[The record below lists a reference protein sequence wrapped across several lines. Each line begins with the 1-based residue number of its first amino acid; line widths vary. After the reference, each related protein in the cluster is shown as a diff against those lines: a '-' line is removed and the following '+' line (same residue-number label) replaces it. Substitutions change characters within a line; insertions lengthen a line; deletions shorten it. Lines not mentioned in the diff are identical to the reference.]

1 MKKVAIYSRKSKYT
15 GKGDSIENQI
25 EMCKNYVLRTLTD
38 VEFLIYEDE
47 GYSGG
52 NLDRPEFKRLMED
65 IKTGNIDYLVCYRL
79 DRISRNVADFSGTLE
94 ILQENHCNFISIKE
108 QFDTTTPMGRAMI
121 YIASVFAQLER
132 ETIAERVKD
141 NMFEMAKNG
150 YWTGG
155 KIPLGFISKE
165 VEKLDTEG
173 NKRIKHTLV
182 INEKESNFVKLLYE
196 KYLELKSLHKL
207 EVYVTKNNLR
217 SRNGI
222 LLEKSSLKI
231 ILQNPVYV
239 KANEDVLDY
248 LQNNNWTVYGD
259 IDNIH
264 SLLTYNKTE
273 QSKRNGKY
281 VKVKKDESERFAAV
295 SNIKGFIEPDLWLN
309 VQRQFDNN
317 KDLFPRLGKTHN
329 ALLLG
334 KIKCGY
340 CNSYMLI
347 QHGRTD
353 VNGNK
358 LFYYVCS
365 LKRKSHKANCDNN
378 NAKASEVENL
388 VIEALKQ
395 LGLNKKRFIDN
406 LKKSI
411 SSKSSSKNYKTEKNL
426 LQNSYEECK
435 LKIDKLVDILSTTDD
450 SDTVPIILAKI
461 KKLKQESKNIEFKID
476 DLENDYQKSKISKI
490 NLEIIEQYIDMCSKI
505 DTLERDKQK
514 EIIDKLIDTIYWF
527 GDGKRSGK
535 VKIKFI
541 GSDDDSQELH
551 FSSPSTC
558 KVVETATFKKVF
570 ETIEKTKDY
579 STLPETTLQE
589 KVYKLR
595 VMHNL
600 TQKEFAMITSVSYSC
615 ICKYEIGYNA
625 NKTNLKKICDAFNI
639 AYDYFDI

>member
-1 MKKVAIYSRKSKYT
+1 MKKVAIYSRKSKFT

-25 EMCKNYVLRTLTD
+25 EMCKNYILRTLTD

-52 NLDRPEFKRLMED
+52 NLNRPEFKRLMED

-155 KIPLGFISKE
+155 KIPLGFISKKI
-165 VEKLDTEG
+165 EKLDEDG
-173 NKRIKHTLV
+173 NKRIRHILV
-182 INEKESNFVKLLYE
+182 NDEKESDFVKLLYE

-217 SRNGI
+217 SKSGA

-239 KANEDVLDY
+239 KANEDVIDY
-248 LQNNNWTVYGD
+248 LKDNNWTIYGEV
-259 IDNIH
+259 DNIH

-273 QSKRNGKY
+273 QSKKNGKY
-281 VKVKKDESERFAAV
+281 TKVKKSLSERFAAV
-295 SNIKGFIEPDLWLN
+295 SNIKGFIDADLWLR
-309 VQRQFDNN
+309 VQKQFDNN
-317 KDLFPRLGKTHN
+317 RDLFPRLGKTHN

-334 KIKCGY
+334 KIKCGH

-378 NAKASEVENL
+378 NAKASEIEDL
-388 VIEALKQ
+388 VIESLKN
-395 LGLNKKRFIDN
+395 LGINKKRYIEN
-406 LKKSI
+406 LRKSI
-411 SSKSSSKNYKTEKNL
+411 LYKSSHKNYKTEKNL
-426 LQNSYEECK
+426 LENSFEECK
-435 LKIDKLVDILSTTDD
+435 SKIDKLVDVLSTTDD
-450 SDTVPIILAKI
+450 KDAIPIILAKI
-461 KKLKQESKNIEFKID
+461 KQLKQESKNIKLKID
-476 DLENDYQKSKISKI
+476 YLENDNNKSNINKI

-505 DTLERDKQK
+505 DTLNRDKQK

-527 GDGKRSGK
+527 GDNNRSGK
-535 VKIKFI
+535 VRIKFI
-541 GSDDDSQELH
+541 GSDDNQELH
-551 FSSPSTC
+551 FNSPSTC
-558 KVVETATFKKVF
+558 KVIKTATFKKVF
-570 ETIEKTKDY
+570 ETIENTKDY

-600 TQKEFAMITSVSYSC
+600 TQKEFAMITGVAYSC

-625 NKTNLKKICDAFNI
+625 NKINLKKICNAFNLP
-639 AYDYFDI
+639 YDYFV